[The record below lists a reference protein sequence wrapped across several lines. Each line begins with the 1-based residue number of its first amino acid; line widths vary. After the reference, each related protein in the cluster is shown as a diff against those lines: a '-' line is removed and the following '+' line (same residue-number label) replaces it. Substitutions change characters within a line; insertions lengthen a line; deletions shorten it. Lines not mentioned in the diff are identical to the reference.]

1 MEFGR
6 GIILI
11 YFDNAATSFPKP
23 EVVYDKMDKFMRNKG
38 ANPGR
43 AGHQLANA
51 ASREIFAVREL
62 IADFF
67 NIEDSAEVV
76 FALNTTDALNLGIRG
91 ILTKGDHV
99 IISSMEHNSVIRPLK
114 HLEREGLIEISVVDC
129 DYETGE
135 LLIAD
140 IESSIKDNTEL
151 IITTHASNVTGTLLP
166 IKEIGQLA
174 NKKDINFMVDVAQTA
189 GVYEIDVQKLNI
201 DLMAFPGHKGLLGP
215 QGVGGLYINKKL
227 SLKSLRQGG
236 TGSNSEAI
244 YQPETIPDRYE
255 SGTPNGPGIVGLGAG
270 INYILDKGIDNL
282 RKHELELTEYL
293 LEELIKIPEVKIYGP
308 QDIDKQAAVISINIG
323 REAASEVGFILDR
336 AFNIGVRTGLHCSPL
351 AHQTLGTDEQG
362 TVRISP
368 GIFNTKD
375 DCEELLTAIR
385 GIAKEVQG

>member
-51 ASREIFAVREL
+51 ASREIFTVREL
-62 IADFF
+62 VADFF

-99 IISSMEHNSVIRPLK
+99 IISSMEHNSVVRPLK

-140 IESSIKDNTEL
+140 IESSIKD
-151 IITTHASNVTGTLLP
+151 
-166 IKEIGQLA
+166 
-174 NKKDINFMVDVAQTA
+174 
-189 GVYEIDVQKLNI
+189 
-201 DLMAFPGHKGLLGP
+201 
-215 QGVGGLYINKKL
+215 
-227 SLKSLRQGG
+227 
-236 TGSNSEAI
+236 
-244 YQPETIPDRYE
+244 
-255 SGTPNGPGIVGLGAG
+255 
-270 INYILDKGIDNL
+270 
-282 RKHELELTEYL
+282 
-293 LEELIKIPEVKIYGP
+293 
-308 QDIDKQAAVISINIG
+308 
-323 REAASEVGFILDR
+323 
-336 AFNIGVRTGLHCSPL
+336 
-351 AHQTLGTDEQG
+351 
-362 TVRISP
+362 
-368 GIFNTKD
+368 
-375 DCEELLTAIR
+375 
-385 GIAKEVQG
+385 